1 MEKSIAQSQKI
12 SYLIIKYGT
21 LALILEEGCNSVF
34 RTDKLIHKISI
45 LDYFIENII
54 CILKN
59 KDVEYNSVKEFID
72 DFIFYINDKKRK
84 PISHNKLKKTF
95 GSSTTIEGF
104 IQKYPSDEFN
114 KYEGKFFIKIFP
126 VLNDEYEKVF
136 SEIFKPC
143 YI

>member
-1 MEKSIAQSQKI
+1 MEKSITPSQKI

-34 RTDKLIHKISI
+34 RTEKLTDKISI

-72 DFIFYINDKKRK
+72 DFIVYIDKKKRK
-84 PISHNKLKKTF
+84 PISHNKYEKTF

-104 IQKYPSDEFN
+104 IRKYPSDEFN
-114 KYEGKFFIKIFP
+114 KYEGNFFIKIFP
-126 VLNDEYEKVF
+126 LLNNEYEEVF